1 MVRLMRVPKTQLPR
15 HMNVAAVRNID
26 GGSYLEAFL
35 VSAVAAILVIRLYL
49 ELTGYPQIGGGGI
62 HVAHVLWGGL
72 LMLIAQVMLL
82 AFLGKH
88 VKRAAAVIGG
98 IGFGAFI
105 DELGKFLTSD
115 NDYFFRPTASTCS
128 SSVSF

>member
-1 MVRLMRVPKTQLPR
+1 MRVPKTQLPR

-88 VKRAAAVIGG
+88 VKDR
-98 IGFGAFI
+98 
-105 DELGKFLTSD
+105 K
-115 NDYFFRPTASTCS
+115 STRLNS
-128 SSVSF
+128 SH